1 MLELNKVVDGEN
13 KTVSEWETKLVKTVV
28 GDRGVWDDSADRELI
43 SVVRVVTGTST
54 GHRLGL

>member
-43 SVVRVVTGTST
+43 AVVRVVTGTST
-54 GHRLGL
+54 GRRLGL